1 MLKKNIL
8 RLIKNME
15 FVNIIE
21 NILKNDIENIFKK
34 NLYGIG
40 LVLFAI
46 VFLYITYIGISI
58 ISTVTD
64 KTDNEEKE
72 NEDIK
77 KHMDNIIEMNNIF
90 MYILIGITV
99 IWLIVIIGFAYKT
112 NKNVLLTLKELLNN
126 KVTLLLLLVLIVF
139 IIIMNSFCNYIK
151 NISENIIKQLNED
164 DKYKNWSLFE
174 KSATA
179 NDELTN
185 QGLAISISGSVA
197 STVAIVLIVNF
208 LYDKKK
214 TNSSYV

>member
-214 TNSSYV
+214 LNSYV